1 MSDTCIS
8 RAEKEE
14 NVESQREELEALE
27 AIYGDDF
34 EVLVSAGDATNE
46 RNMCGRFPEIRLRI
60 SESPL
65 VSLRLMLPEGYPSR
79 DFPIHDIIAPGLAQA
94 ARHELS
100 QALRPSRAHEQEE
113 PGDDFTPSPGG
124 AVVVFDWAETLR
136 DILSQTY
143 KNRNITPGQSDP
155 GSSSLSSSSLP
166 LPPPAPNPAHN
177 EESRAETR
185 YHRNDGDK
193 SLATEDVGD
202 SWKGSRRSNSAGSTT
217 GRGVEGGD
225 VGGEAEGFVEIVHGE
240 PFTDRKSTFQAHLA
254 RVTSELQVT
263 WVRNRLMENSKIAR
277 ATHNIAAWRV
287 WDESRGVQLH
297 DNDDDGE
304 NAAGSRLAHM
314 LAITGAQNILVVV
327 SRWFGGIHLGPDRFK
342 HINNAAR
349 ELLVKCGATSDGG
362 DSSSSLN
369 TNSASGGSDK
379 SKGSRRR
386 RG

>member
-1 MSDTCIS
+1 MPLNSSYCVQY
-8 RAEKEE
+8 E
-14 NVESQREELEALE
+14 NVAQ
-27 AIYGDDF
+27 
-34 EVLVSAGDATNE
+34 LVNK
-46 RNMCGRFPEIRLRI
+46 I
-60 SESPL
+60 SPPRARSPSPRTMIQL
-65 VSLRLMLPEGYPSR
+65 QL
-79 DFPIHDIIAPGLAQA
+79 
-94 ARHELS
+94 
-100 QALRPSRAHEQEE
+100 ALRPSRAHEQEE

-254 RVTSELQVT
+254 RVTSELQVGSVT
-263 WVRNRLMENSKIAR
+263 WRAVAR
-277 ATHNIAAWRV
+277 V
-287 WDESRGVQLH
+287 E
-297 DNDDDGE
+297 
-304 NAAGSRLAHM
+304 
-314 LAITGAQNILVVV
+314 
-327 SRWFGGIHLGPDRFK
+327 GG
-342 HINNAAR
+342 
-349 ELLVKCGATSDGG
+349 
-362 DSSSSLN
+362 
-369 TNSASGGSDK
+369 
-379 SKGSRRR
+379 
-386 RG
+386 